1 MSTGRLPGAWRR
13 FNIKPLYGRESKM
26 SFTNSRA
33 EHLDHIAE
41 AVSGVFHPFVVV
53 IPTMVIAMLSQRST
67 LWQSLFWTLLSVCV
81 VIVPMLFVIY
91 AGVRSGRFSDASI
104 SVREQRSSLYTLAA
118 FLLILLLVVL
128 IFGKAPLILIACL
141 ISAILATVIGFAINR
156 RFTKLSLHS
165 IGMAGC
171 AAVFLLVMPLLGIAM
186 TIFVLLVGWARIR
199 LKHHTPLQILIGW
212 AVSGSSVLIVFHV
225 FHLFL

>member
-1 MSTGRLPGAWRR
+1 MSSIDRR
-13 FNIKPLYGRESKM
+13 SEQ
-26 SFTNSRA
+26 
-33 EHLDHIAE
+33 LDHIAE
-41 AVSGVFHPFVVV
+41 TISVIFHPFVVV

-118 FLLILLLVVL
+118 FLLILLLGVL

-141 ISAILATVIGFAINR
+141 SSSILATVIAFAINH

-171 AAVFLLVMPLLGIAM
+171 AAVLLLTTPLLGTAM
-186 TIFVLLVGWARIR
+186 AIFALLVGWARIR
-199 LKHHTPLQILIGW
+199 LKHHTLLQILIGW
-212 AVSGSSVLIVFHV
+212 AVSGSSVLIVFYV